1 MQELSFMKKN
11 NCKKLLKSFNWSPI
25 RIEELTNEKQQLQT
39 KLHEVE
45 ENLKRKIAAIE
56 VQTREIEALKVMIK
70 NNSIYI
76 VNRMILLHVIKRLNN
91 YLKRIRH
98 WLSDSWSKNRRKLMQ
113 WIKLMIYT
121 KLLWNRKKNFHN
133 CKVNIREF
141 LFQEMNNH
149 QKVLNIDEINQN

>member
-1 MQELSFMKKN
+1 M
-11 NCKKLLKSFNWSPI
+11 
-25 RIEELTNEKQQLQT
+25 TNEKQQLQT

-98 WLSDSWSKNRRKLMQ
+98 
-113 WIKLMIYT
+113 
-121 KLLWNRKKNFHN
+121 
-133 CKVNIREF
+133 
-141 LFQEMNNH
+141 
-149 QKVLNIDEINQN
+149 